1 MRKDG
6 LDKKNSTFKMLLIR
20 EHCKSFQNAGMCLF
34 IFKMEVMTLNVLLL
48 LPTLNTYP
56 VIRTRAP
63 LRRYYMKSTI
73 TFLIVKKNK
82 DFDRNH
88 ILPLSWIFWLCLFS
102 PLETANVKFWYD
114 GNQLNWVIKNWNAS
128 IFTNCTI
135 FCICGYATLSLVE
148 CGTFKYHMT
157 QNDKSHC
164 L

>member
-20 EHCKSFQNAGMCLF
+20 EHCKSLKNAGMCLF

-73 TFLIVKKNK
+73 TFLIAKKNK

-88 ILPLSWIFWLCLFS
+88 ILPLSWIF
-102 PLETANVKFWYD
+102 
-114 GNQLNWVIKNWNAS
+114 
-128 IFTNCTI
+128 
-135 FCICGYATLSLVE
+135 
-148 CGTFKYHMT
+148 
-157 QNDKSHC
+157 
-164 L
+164 